1 MNDILEDV
9 NYKYPAGDNYFA
21 YTTRGCPNH
30 CSFCAVPILE
40 PNFHVTNNIVEQIKV
55 IDQKYGPKQHLLLLD
70 NNVLNTPNLESL
82 VDDLCAAGFGRGAK
96 YVDPGTYNIVMMRYH
111 NGDRAEFLDKKMIA
125 YLDKFK
131 KRIKSPEKLDTFLQ
145 IVIGAEDA
153 EDYAGYMLEHEDE
166 LSPIVE
172 KYRSKT
178 PKARYLDFNQGV
190 DGRKINDDKMLY
202 EQYNDALFRLL
213 MHSVAQHQGQQYQE
227 ENQALKAQEGGPS
240 ETAKRR
246 CLRTISRQVRRGH
259 ARAAARTASR
269 VLSKAAVVMLL
280 VISCLTAAFAVSP
293 VFRSDALRWAVA
305 TFGDHAEYR
314 FNQTEGGVQY
324 QGIEVGWLPEG
335 YELVES
341 DVTNRTIS
349 QFYTRSSGGTEQ
361 SIEIQVMDFAGE
373 GIFKVDTEADELYQV
388 IVQNTL
394 ATVIERG
401 SRIQITWMHPKF
413 NCIVMLYSDNISAE
427 TALRIAQ
434 SIVLS

>member
-1 MNDILEDV
+1 M
-9 NYKYPAGDNYFA
+9 
-21 YTTRGCPNH
+21 T
-30 CSFCAVPILE
+30 
-40 PNFHVTNNIVEQIKV
+40 
-55 IDQKYGPKQHLLLLD
+55 KQ
-70 NNVLNTPNLESL
+70 E
-82 VDDLCAAGFGRGAK
+82 
-96 YVDPGTYNIVMMRYH
+96 
-111 NGDRAEFLDKKMIA
+111 
-125 YLDKFK
+125 
-131 KRIKSPEKLDTFLQ
+131 
-145 IVIGAEDA
+145 
-153 EDYAGYMLEHEDE
+153 
-166 LSPIVE
+166 
-172 KYRSKT
+172 
-178 PKARYLDFNQGV
+178 
-190 DGRKINDDKMLY
+190 MLY

-280 VISCLTAAFAVSP
+280 VISCLTAAFVVSP

-341 DVTNRTIS
+341 RTANRMTS
-349 QFYTRSSGGTEQ
+349 QLYIELSDGLEQ
-361 SIEIQVMDFAGE
+361 SVKIQVMNFSDA
-373 GIFKVDTEADELYQV
+373 GIFKVDTEADQVYQV
-388 IVQNTL
+388 SVQNTL
-394 ATVIERG
+394 ATVIQREG
-401 SRIQITWMHPKF
+401 SIQLTWMYPES
-413 NCIVMLYSDNISAE
+413 NCIVMLYGDNISTE

>member
-1 MNDILEDV
+1 MSSI
-9 NYKYPAGDNYFA
+9 
-21 YTTRGCPNH
+21 
-30 CSFCAVPILE
+30 
-40 PNFHVTNNIVEQIKV
+40 
-55 IDQKYGPKQHLLLLD
+55 
-70 NNVLNTPNLESL
+70 
-82 VDDLCAAGFGRGAK
+82 
-96 YVDPGTYNIVMMRYH
+96 MMH
-111 NGDRAEFLDKKMIA
+111 
-125 YLDKFK
+125 
-131 KRIKSPEKLDTFLQ
+131 
-145 IVIGAEDA
+145 
-153 EDYAGYMLEHEDE
+153 
-166 LSPIVE
+166 
-172 KYRSKT
+172 
-178 PKARYLDFNQGV
+178 
-190 DGRKINDDKMLY
+190 
-202 EQYNDALFRLL
+202 LFRLL

-335 YELVES
+335 YELVENQN
-341 DVTNRTIS
+341 TNGTIS
-349 QFYTRSSGGTEQ
+349 RRYIRPSGSVEQ
-361 SIEIQVMDFAGE
+361 RVDIRVMNFDGE
-373 GIFKVDTEADELYQV
+373 GVFKVDTEANQLYQT
-388 IVQNTL
+388 IVHDTL
-394 ATVIERG
+394 ATVIQRDE
-401 SRIQITWMHPKF
+401 SMQIIWMYPES
-413 NCIVMLYSDNISAE
+413 NCIVMLCGDNISTE

>member
-1 MNDILEDV
+1 
-9 NYKYPAGDNYFA
+9 
-21 YTTRGCPNH
+21 
-30 CSFCAVPILE
+30 
-40 PNFHVTNNIVEQIKV
+40 
-55 IDQKYGPKQHLLLLD
+55 
-70 NNVLNTPNLESL
+70 
-82 VDDLCAAGFGRGAK
+82 
-96 YVDPGTYNIVMMRYH
+96 
-111 NGDRAEFLDKKMIA
+111 
-125 YLDKFK
+125 
-131 KRIKSPEKLDTFLQ
+131 
-145 IVIGAEDA
+145 
-153 EDYAGYMLEHEDE
+153 
-166 LSPIVE
+166 
-172 KYRSKT
+172 
-178 PKARYLDFNQGV
+178 
-190 DGRKINDDKMLY
+190 
-202 EQYNDALFRLL
+202 

-240 ETAKRR
+240 ETAKHR

-341 DVTNRTIS
+341 RATNRTILRR
-349 QFYTRSSGGTEQ
+349 YTKSGADMKQ
-361 SIEIQVMDFAGE
+361 RIDIRIMDFSDE
-373 GIFKVDTEADELYQV
+373 GVFKIDTEADEVYQV
-388 IVQNTL
+388 LVQNTL
-394 ATVIERG
+394 ATVIERDN
-401 SRIQITWMHPKF
+401 SVQLIWMYPES
-413 NCIVMLYSDNISAE
+413 NCIIMLCGDNISTE

>member
-1 MNDILEDV
+1 M
-9 NYKYPAGDNYFA
+9 
-21 YTTRGCPNH
+21 T
-30 CSFCAVPILE
+30 
-40 PNFHVTNNIVEQIKV
+40 
-55 IDQKYGPKQHLLLLD
+55 KQ
-70 NNVLNTPNLESL
+70 E
-82 VDDLCAAGFGRGAK
+82 
-96 YVDPGTYNIVMMRYH
+96 
-111 NGDRAEFLDKKMIA
+111 
-125 YLDKFK
+125 
-131 KRIKSPEKLDTFLQ
+131 
-145 IVIGAEDA
+145 
-153 EDYAGYMLEHEDE
+153 
-166 LSPIVE
+166 
-172 KYRSKT
+172 
-178 PKARYLDFNQGV
+178 
-190 DGRKINDDKMLY
+190 MLY

-259 ARAAARTASR
+259 ARAAARTASW

-341 DVTNRTIS
+341 RATNRTILRR
-349 QFYTRSSGGTEQ
+349 YTKSGADMKQ
-361 SIEIQVMDFAGE
+361 RIDIRIMDFSDE
-373 GIFKVDTEADELYQV
+373 GVFKIDTEADEVYQV
-388 IVQNTL
+388 LVQNTL
-394 ATVIERG
+394 ATVIERDN
-401 SRIQITWMHPKF
+401 SVQLIWMYPES
-413 NCIVMLYSDNISAE
+413 NCIIMLCGDNISTE

>member
-1 MNDILEDV
+1 M
-9 NYKYPAGDNYFA
+9 
-21 YTTRGCPNH
+21 T
-30 CSFCAVPILE
+30 
-40 PNFHVTNNIVEQIKV
+40 
-55 IDQKYGPKQHLLLLD
+55 KQ
-70 NNVLNTPNLESL
+70 E
-82 VDDLCAAGFGRGAK
+82 
-96 YVDPGTYNIVMMRYH
+96 
-111 NGDRAEFLDKKMIA
+111 
-125 YLDKFK
+125 
-131 KRIKSPEKLDTFLQ
+131 
-145 IVIGAEDA
+145 
-153 EDYAGYMLEHEDE
+153 
-166 LSPIVE
+166 
-172 KYRSKT
+172 
-178 PKARYLDFNQGV
+178 
-190 DGRKINDDKMLY
+190 MLY

-335 YELVES
+335 YELVRNQS
-341 DVTNRTIS
+341 TNGSIS
-349 QFYTRSSGGTEQ
+349 QLYVKSSDTIEQ
-361 SIEIQVMDFAGE
+361 TVEVQIIKFDGAGV
-373 GIFKVDTEADELYQV
+373 FKVDTETDQVYQV
-388 IVQNTL
+388 SVQNTL
-394 ATVIERG
+394 STVIERNG
-401 SRIQITWMHPKF
+401 RVQITWMYPKS

>member
-1 MNDILEDV
+1 M
-9 NYKYPAGDNYFA
+9 
-21 YTTRGCPNH
+21 T
-30 CSFCAVPILE
+30 
-40 PNFHVTNNIVEQIKV
+40 
-55 IDQKYGPKQHLLLLD
+55 KQ
-70 NNVLNTPNLESL
+70 E
-82 VDDLCAAGFGRGAK
+82 
-96 YVDPGTYNIVMMRYH
+96 
-111 NGDRAEFLDKKMIA
+111 
-125 YLDKFK
+125 
-131 KRIKSPEKLDTFLQ
+131 
-145 IVIGAEDA
+145 
-153 EDYAGYMLEHEDE
+153 
-166 LSPIVE
+166 
-172 KYRSKT
+172 
-178 PKARYLDFNQGV
+178 
-190 DGRKINDDKMLY
+190 MLY

-341 DVTNRTIS
+341 RATNRTILRR
-349 QFYTRSSGGTEQ
+349 YTKSGADMKQ
-361 SIEIQVMDFAGE
+361 RIDIRIMDFSDE
-373 GIFKVDTEADELYQV
+373 GVFKIDTEADEVYQV
-388 IVQNTL
+388 LVQNTL
-394 ATVIERG
+394 ATVIERDN
-401 SRIQITWMHPKF
+401 SVQLILMYPES
-413 NCIVMLYSDNISAE
+413 NCIIMLCGDNISTE

>member
-1 MNDILEDV
+1 M
-9 NYKYPAGDNYFA
+9 
-21 YTTRGCPNH
+21 T
-30 CSFCAVPILE
+30 
-40 PNFHVTNNIVEQIKV
+40 
-55 IDQKYGPKQHLLLLD
+55 KQ
-70 NNVLNTPNLESL
+70 E
-82 VDDLCAAGFGRGAK
+82 
-96 YVDPGTYNIVMMRYH
+96 
-111 NGDRAEFLDKKMIA
+111 
-125 YLDKFK
+125 
-131 KRIKSPEKLDTFLQ
+131 
-145 IVIGAEDA
+145 
-153 EDYAGYMLEHEDE
+153 
-166 LSPIVE
+166 
-172 KYRSKT
+172 
-178 PKARYLDFNQGV
+178 
-190 DGRKINDDKMLY
+190 MLY

-280 VISCLTAAFAVSP
+280 VISCLTAAFAMSP

-335 YELVES
+335 YELVENQN
-341 DVTNRTIS
+341 TNGTIS
-349 QFYTRSSGGTEQ
+349 RRYIRPSGSVEQ
-361 SIEIQVMDFAGE
+361 RVDIRVMNFDGE
-373 GIFKVDTEADELYQV
+373 GVFKVDTEANQLYQT
-388 IVQNTL
+388 IVHDTL
-394 ATVIERG
+394 ATVIQRDE
-401 SRIQITWMHPKF
+401 SMQIIWMYPES
-413 NCIVMLYSDNISAE
+413 NCIVMLCGDNISTE

>member
-1 MNDILEDV
+1 M
-9 NYKYPAGDNYFA
+9 
-21 YTTRGCPNH
+21 T
-30 CSFCAVPILE
+30 
-40 PNFHVTNNIVEQIKV
+40 
-55 IDQKYGPKQHLLLLD
+55 KQ
-70 NNVLNTPNLESL
+70 E
-82 VDDLCAAGFGRGAK
+82 
-96 YVDPGTYNIVMMRYH
+96 
-111 NGDRAEFLDKKMIA
+111 
-125 YLDKFK
+125 
-131 KRIKSPEKLDTFLQ
+131 
-145 IVIGAEDA
+145 
-153 EDYAGYMLEHEDE
+153 
-166 LSPIVE
+166 
-172 KYRSKT
+172 
-178 PKARYLDFNQGV
+178 
-190 DGRKINDDKMLY
+190 MLY

-227 ENQALKAQEGGPS
+227 ENQALKAQEGGPP

-335 YELVES
+335 YELVENQN
-341 DVTNRTIS
+341 TNGTIS
-349 QFYTRSSGGTEQ
+349 RRYIRPSGSVEQ
-361 SIEIQVMDFAGE
+361 RVDIRVMNFDGE
-373 GIFKVDTEADELYQV
+373 GVFKVDTEANQLYQT
-388 IVQNTL
+388 IVHDTL
-394 ATVIERG
+394 ATVIQRDE
-401 SRIQITWMHPKF
+401 SMQIIWMYPES
-413 NCIVMLYSDNISAE
+413 NCIVMLCGDNISTE

>member
-1 MNDILEDV
+1 M
-9 NYKYPAGDNYFA
+9 
-21 YTTRGCPNH
+21 T
-30 CSFCAVPILE
+30 
-40 PNFHVTNNIVEQIKV
+40 
-55 IDQKYGPKQHLLLLD
+55 KQ
-70 NNVLNTPNLESL
+70 E
-82 VDDLCAAGFGRGAK
+82 
-96 YVDPGTYNIVMMRYH
+96 
-111 NGDRAEFLDKKMIA
+111 
-125 YLDKFK
+125 
-131 KRIKSPEKLDTFLQ
+131 
-145 IVIGAEDA
+145 
-153 EDYAGYMLEHEDE
+153 
-166 LSPIVE
+166 
-172 KYRSKT
+172 
-178 PKARYLDFNQGV
+178 
-190 DGRKINDDKMLY
+190 MLY

-240 ETAKRR
+240 ETAKHR

-335 YELVES
+335 YDLVENQN
-341 DVTNRTIS
+341 TNGTIS
-349 QFYTRSSGGTEQ
+349 RRYIRPSGSVEQ
-361 SIEIQVMDFAGE
+361 RVDIRVMNFDGE
-373 GIFKVDTEADELYQV
+373 GVFKVDTEANQLYQT
-388 IVQNTL
+388 IVHDTL
-394 ATVIERG
+394 ATVIQRDE
-401 SRIQITWMHPKF
+401 SMQIIWMYPES
-413 NCIVMLYSDNISAE
+413 NCIVMLCGDNISTE

>member
-1 MNDILEDV
+1 M
-9 NYKYPAGDNYFA
+9 
-21 YTTRGCPNH
+21 T
-30 CSFCAVPILE
+30 
-40 PNFHVTNNIVEQIKV
+40 
-55 IDQKYGPKQHLLLLD
+55 KQ
-70 NNVLNTPNLESL
+70 E
-82 VDDLCAAGFGRGAK
+82 
-96 YVDPGTYNIVMMRYH
+96 
-111 NGDRAEFLDKKMIA
+111 
-125 YLDKFK
+125 
-131 KRIKSPEKLDTFLQ
+131 
-145 IVIGAEDA
+145 
-153 EDYAGYMLEHEDE
+153 
-166 LSPIVE
+166 
-172 KYRSKT
+172 
-178 PKARYLDFNQGV
+178 
-190 DGRKINDDKMLY
+190 MLY

-341 DVTNRTIS
+341 RTANRMTS
-349 QFYTRSSGGTEQ
+349 QLYIELSDGLEQ
-361 SIEIQVMDFAGE
+361 SVKIRVMNFSDA
-373 GIFKVDTEADELYQV
+373 GIFKVDTEADQVYQV
-388 IVQNTL
+388 SVQNTL
-394 ATVIERG
+394 ATVIQREG
-401 SRIQITWMHPKF
+401 SIQLTWMYPES
-413 NCIVMLYSDNISAE
+413 NCIVMLYGDNISTE

>member
-1 MNDILEDV
+1 M
-9 NYKYPAGDNYFA
+9 
-21 YTTRGCPNH
+21 T
-30 CSFCAVPILE
+30 
-40 PNFHVTNNIVEQIKV
+40 
-55 IDQKYGPKQHLLLLD
+55 KQ
-70 NNVLNTPNLESL
+70 E
-82 VDDLCAAGFGRGAK
+82 
-96 YVDPGTYNIVMMRYH
+96 
-111 NGDRAEFLDKKMIA
+111 
-125 YLDKFK
+125 
-131 KRIKSPEKLDTFLQ
+131 
-145 IVIGAEDA
+145 
-153 EDYAGYMLEHEDE
+153 
-166 LSPIVE
+166 
-172 KYRSKT
+172 
-178 PKARYLDFNQGV
+178 
-190 DGRKINDDKMLY
+190 MLY

-341 DVTNRTIS
+341 RATNRTILRR
-349 QFYTRSSGGTEQ
+349 YTKSGADMKQ
-361 SIEIQVMDFAGE
+361 RIDIRIMDFPDE
-373 GIFKVDTEADELYQV
+373 GVFKIDTEADEVYQV
-388 IVQNTL
+388 LVQNTL
-394 ATVIERG
+394 ATVIERDN
-401 SRIQITWMHPKF
+401 SVQLIWMYPES
-413 NCIVMLYSDNISAE
+413 NCIIMLCGDNISTE

>member
-1 MNDILEDV
+1 M
-9 NYKYPAGDNYFA
+9 
-21 YTTRGCPNH
+21 T
-30 CSFCAVPILE
+30 
-40 PNFHVTNNIVEQIKV
+40 
-55 IDQKYGPKQHLLLLD
+55 KQ
-70 NNVLNTPNLESL
+70 E
-82 VDDLCAAGFGRGAK
+82 
-96 YVDPGTYNIVMMRYH
+96 
-111 NGDRAEFLDKKMIA
+111 
-125 YLDKFK
+125 
-131 KRIKSPEKLDTFLQ
+131 
-145 IVIGAEDA
+145 
-153 EDYAGYMLEHEDE
+153 
-166 LSPIVE
+166 
-172 KYRSKT
+172 
-178 PKARYLDFNQGV
+178 
-190 DGRKINDDKMLY
+190 MLY

-213 MHSVAQHQGQQYQE
+213 MHSVAQRQGQQYQE

-246 CLRTISRQVRRGH
+246 CLRTISRQVRRDH

-341 DVTNRTIS
+341 RTANRMTS
-349 QFYTRSSGGTEQ
+349 QLYIELSDGLEQ
-361 SIEIQVMDFAGE
+361 SVKIQVMNFSDA
-373 GIFKVDTEADELYQV
+373 GIFKVDTEADQVYQV
-388 IVQNTL
+388 SVQNTL
-394 ATVIERG
+394 ATVIQREG
-401 SRIQITWMHPKF
+401 SIQLTWMYPES
-413 NCIVMLYSDNISAE
+413 NCIVMLYGDNISTE

>member
-1 MNDILEDV
+1 M
-9 NYKYPAGDNYFA
+9 
-21 YTTRGCPNH
+21 T
-30 CSFCAVPILE
+30 
-40 PNFHVTNNIVEQIKV
+40 
-55 IDQKYGPKQHLLLLD
+55 KQ
-70 NNVLNTPNLESL
+70 E
-82 VDDLCAAGFGRGAK
+82 
-96 YVDPGTYNIVMMRYH
+96 
-111 NGDRAEFLDKKMIA
+111 
-125 YLDKFK
+125 
-131 KRIKSPEKLDTFLQ
+131 
-145 IVIGAEDA
+145 
-153 EDYAGYMLEHEDE
+153 
-166 LSPIVE
+166 
-172 KYRSKT
+172 
-178 PKARYLDFNQGV
+178 
-190 DGRKINDDKMLY
+190 MLY

-227 ENQALKAQEGGPS
+227 EIQALKAQEGGPS

-314 FNQTEGGVQY
+314 FSQTEGGVQY

-341 DVTNRTIS
+341 RTANRMTS
-349 QFYTRSSGGTEQ
+349 QLYIELSDGLEQ
-361 SIEIQVMDFAGE
+361 SVKIQVMNFSDA
-373 GIFKVDTEADELYQV
+373 GIFKVDTEADQVYQV
-388 IVQNTL
+388 SVQNTL
-394 ATVIERG
+394 ATVIQREG
-401 SRIQITWMHPKF
+401 SIQLTWMYPES
-413 NCIVMLYSDNISAE
+413 NCIVMLYGDNISTE

>member
-1 MNDILEDV
+1 M
-9 NYKYPAGDNYFA
+9 
-21 YTTRGCPNH
+21 T
-30 CSFCAVPILE
+30 
-40 PNFHVTNNIVEQIKV
+40 
-55 IDQKYGPKQHLLLLD
+55 KQ
-70 NNVLNTPNLESL
+70 E
-82 VDDLCAAGFGRGAK
+82 
-96 YVDPGTYNIVMMRYH
+96 
-111 NGDRAEFLDKKMIA
+111 
-125 YLDKFK
+125 
-131 KRIKSPEKLDTFLQ
+131 
-145 IVIGAEDA
+145 
-153 EDYAGYMLEHEDE
+153 
-166 LSPIVE
+166 
-172 KYRSKT
+172 
-178 PKARYLDFNQGV
+178 
-190 DGRKINDDKMLY
+190 MLY
-202 EQYNDALFRLL
+202 ELYNDALFRLL

-341 DVTNRTIS
+341 RATNRTILRR
-349 QFYTRSSGGTEQ
+349 YTKSGADMKQ
-361 SIEIQVMDFAGE
+361 RIDIRIMDFSEE
-373 GIFKVDTEADELYQV
+373 GVFKIDTEADEVYQV
-388 IVQNTL
+388 LVQNTL
-394 ATVIERG
+394 ATVIERDN
-401 SRIQITWMHPKF
+401 SVQLIWMYPES
-413 NCIVMLYSDNISAE
+413 NCIIMLCGDNISTE

>member
-1 MNDILEDV
+1 M
-9 NYKYPAGDNYFA
+9 
-21 YTTRGCPNH
+21 T
-30 CSFCAVPILE
+30 
-40 PNFHVTNNIVEQIKV
+40 
-55 IDQKYGPKQHLLLLD
+55 KQ
-70 NNVLNTPNLESL
+70 E
-82 VDDLCAAGFGRGAK
+82 
-96 YVDPGTYNIVMMRYH
+96 
-111 NGDRAEFLDKKMIA
+111 
-125 YLDKFK
+125 
-131 KRIKSPEKLDTFLQ
+131 
-145 IVIGAEDA
+145 
-153 EDYAGYMLEHEDE
+153 
-166 LSPIVE
+166 
-172 KYRSKT
+172 
-178 PKARYLDFNQGV
+178 
-190 DGRKINDDKMLY
+190 MLY

-259 ARAAARTASR
+259 ARAVARTASR

-341 DVTNRTIS
+341 RTANRMTS
-349 QFYTRSSGGTEQ
+349 QLYIELSDGLEQ
-361 SIEIQVMDFAGE
+361 SVKIQVMNFSDA
-373 GIFKVDTEADELYQV
+373 GIFKVDTEADQVYQV
-388 IVQNTL
+388 SVQNTL
-394 ATVIERG
+394 ATVIQREG
-401 SRIQITWMHPKF
+401 SIQLTWMYPES
-413 NCIVMLYSDNISAE
+413 NCIVMLYGDNISTE

>member
-1 MNDILEDV
+1 M
-9 NYKYPAGDNYFA
+9 
-21 YTTRGCPNH
+21 T
-30 CSFCAVPILE
+30 
-40 PNFHVTNNIVEQIKV
+40 
-55 IDQKYGPKQHLLLLD
+55 KQ
-70 NNVLNTPNLESL
+70 E
-82 VDDLCAAGFGRGAK
+82 
-96 YVDPGTYNIVMMRYH
+96 
-111 NGDRAEFLDKKMIA
+111 
-125 YLDKFK
+125 
-131 KRIKSPEKLDTFLQ
+131 
-145 IVIGAEDA
+145 
-153 EDYAGYMLEHEDE
+153 
-166 LSPIVE
+166 
-172 KYRSKT
+172 
-178 PKARYLDFNQGV
+178 
-190 DGRKINDDKMLY
+190 MLY

-341 DVTNRTIS
+341 DAPDRVILRRYIKS
-349 QFYTRSSGGTEQ
+349 SSGVKS
-361 SIEIQVMDFAGE
+361 SIDVRAISFFDECV
-373 GIFKVDTEADELYQV
+373 FKVDTEADQIYQV
-388 IVQNTL
+388 SVQNTL
-394 ATVIERG
+394 ATVVQKEECV
-401 SRIQITWMHPKF
+401 QITWMYPKS
-413 NCIVMLYSDNISAE
+413 NCIVTLYGDNISTE

>member
-1 MNDILEDV
+1 MSSIMM
-9 NYKYPAGDNYFA
+9 
-21 YTTRGCPNH
+21 H
-30 CSFCAVPILE
+30 C
-40 PNFHVTNNIVEQIKV
+40 
-55 IDQKYGPKQHLLLLD
+55 
-70 NNVLNTPNLESL
+70 
-82 VDDLCAAGFGRGAK
+82 
-96 YVDPGTYNIVMMRYH
+96 
-111 NGDRAEFLDKKMIA
+111 
-125 YLDKFK
+125 
-131 KRIKSPEKLDTFLQ
+131 
-145 IVIGAEDA
+145 
-153 EDYAGYMLEHEDE
+153 
-166 LSPIVE
+166 
-172 KYRSKT
+172 
-178 PKARYLDFNQGV
+178 
-190 DGRKINDDKMLY
+190 
-202 EQYNDALFRLL
+202 RLL

-240 ETAKRR
+240 ETAKHR

-341 DVTNRTIS
+341 RATNRTILRR
-349 QFYTRSSGGTEQ
+349 YTKSGADMKQ
-361 SIEIQVMDFAGE
+361 RIDIRIMDFSDE
-373 GIFKVDTEADELYQV
+373 GVFKIDTEADEVYQV
-388 IVQNTL
+388 LVQNTL
-394 ATVIERG
+394 ATVIERDN
-401 SRIQITWMHPKF
+401 SVQLIWMYPES
-413 NCIVMLYSDNISAE
+413 NCIIMLCGDNISTE

>member
-1 MNDILEDV
+1 M
-9 NYKYPAGDNYFA
+9 
-21 YTTRGCPNH
+21 T
-30 CSFCAVPILE
+30 
-40 PNFHVTNNIVEQIKV
+40 
-55 IDQKYGPKQHLLLLD
+55 KQ
-70 NNVLNTPNLESL
+70 E
-82 VDDLCAAGFGRGAK
+82 
-96 YVDPGTYNIVMMRYH
+96 
-111 NGDRAEFLDKKMIA
+111 
-125 YLDKFK
+125 
-131 KRIKSPEKLDTFLQ
+131 
-145 IVIGAEDA
+145 
-153 EDYAGYMLEHEDE
+153 
-166 LSPIVE
+166 
-172 KYRSKT
+172 
-178 PKARYLDFNQGV
+178 
-190 DGRKINDDKMLY
+190 MLY

-335 YELVES
+335 YELVENEN
-341 DVTNRTIS
+341 TNGTIS
-349 QFYTRSSGGTEQ
+349 RRYIRPSGSVEQ
-361 SIEIQVMDFAGE
+361 RVDIRVMNFDGE
-373 GIFKVDTEADELYQV
+373 GVFKVDTEANQLYQT
-388 IVQNTL
+388 IVHDTL
-394 ATVIERG
+394 ATVIQRDE
-401 SRIQITWMHPKF
+401 SMQIIWMYPES
-413 NCIVMLYSDNISAE
+413 NCIVMLCGDNISTE

>member
-1 MNDILEDV
+1 M
-9 NYKYPAGDNYFA
+9 
-21 YTTRGCPNH
+21 T
-30 CSFCAVPILE
+30 
-40 PNFHVTNNIVEQIKV
+40 
-55 IDQKYGPKQHLLLLD
+55 KQ
-70 NNVLNTPNLESL
+70 E
-82 VDDLCAAGFGRGAK
+82 
-96 YVDPGTYNIVMMRYH
+96 
-111 NGDRAEFLDKKMIA
+111 
-125 YLDKFK
+125 
-131 KRIKSPEKLDTFLQ
+131 
-145 IVIGAEDA
+145 
-153 EDYAGYMLEHEDE
+153 
-166 LSPIVE
+166 
-172 KYRSKT
+172 
-178 PKARYLDFNQGV
+178 
-190 DGRKINDDKMLY
+190 MLY

-269 VLSKAAVVMLL
+269 VRSTAAVVMLL

-341 DVTNRTIS
+341 RTANRMTS
-349 QFYTRSSGGTEQ
+349 QLYIELSDGLEQ
-361 SIEIQVMDFAGE
+361 SVKIQVMNFSDA
-373 GIFKVDTEADELYQV
+373 GIFKVDTEADQVYQV
-388 IVQNTL
+388 SVQNTL
-394 ATVIERG
+394 ATVIQREG
-401 SRIQITWMHPKF
+401 SIQLTWMYPES
-413 NCIVMLYSDNISAE
+413 NCIVMLYGDNISTE

>member
-1 MNDILEDV
+1 M
-9 NYKYPAGDNYFA
+9 
-21 YTTRGCPNH
+21 T
-30 CSFCAVPILE
+30 
-40 PNFHVTNNIVEQIKV
+40 
-55 IDQKYGPKQHLLLLD
+55 KQ
-70 NNVLNTPNLESL
+70 E
-82 VDDLCAAGFGRGAK
+82 
-96 YVDPGTYNIVMMRYH
+96 
-111 NGDRAEFLDKKMIA
+111 
-125 YLDKFK
+125 
-131 KRIKSPEKLDTFLQ
+131 
-145 IVIGAEDA
+145 
-153 EDYAGYMLEHEDE
+153 
-166 LSPIVE
+166 
-172 KYRSKT
+172 
-178 PKARYLDFNQGV
+178 
-190 DGRKINDDKMLY
+190 MLY

-324 QGIEVGWLPEG
+324 QGIEVGWLPVG

-341 DVTNRTIS
+341 RTANRMTS
-349 QFYTRSSGGTEQ
+349 QLYIELSDGLEQ
-361 SIEIQVMDFAGE
+361 SVKIQVMNFSDA
-373 GIFKVDTEADELYQV
+373 GIFKVDTEADQVYQV
-388 IVQNTL
+388 SVQNTL
-394 ATVIERG
+394 ATVIQREG
-401 SRIQITWMHPKF
+401 SIQLTWMYPES
-413 NCIVMLYSDNISAE
+413 NCIVMLYGDNISTE

>member
-1 MNDILEDV
+1 M
-9 NYKYPAGDNYFA
+9 
-21 YTTRGCPNH
+21 T
-30 CSFCAVPILE
+30 
-40 PNFHVTNNIVEQIKV
+40 
-55 IDQKYGPKQHLLLLD
+55 KQ
-70 NNVLNTPNLESL
+70 E
-82 VDDLCAAGFGRGAK
+82 
-96 YVDPGTYNIVMMRYH
+96 
-111 NGDRAEFLDKKMIA
+111 
-125 YLDKFK
+125 
-131 KRIKSPEKLDTFLQ
+131 
-145 IVIGAEDA
+145 
-153 EDYAGYMLEHEDE
+153 
-166 LSPIVE
+166 
-172 KYRSKT
+172 
-178 PKARYLDFNQGV
+178 
-190 DGRKINDDKMLY
+190 MLY

-227 ENQALKAQEGGPS
+227 ENQALKAQKGGPS

-335 YELVES
+335 YELVENQN
-341 DVTNRTIS
+341 TNGTIS
-349 QFYTRSSGGTEQ
+349 RRYIRPSGSVEQ
-361 SIEIQVMDFAGE
+361 RVDIRVMNFDGE
-373 GIFKVDTEADELYQV
+373 GVFKVDTEANQLYQT
-388 IVQNTL
+388 IVHDTL
-394 ATVIERG
+394 ATVIQRDE
-401 SRIQITWMHPKF
+401 SMQIIWMYPES
-413 NCIVMLYSDNISAE
+413 NCIVMLCGDNISTE

>member
-1 MNDILEDV
+1 M
-9 NYKYPAGDNYFA
+9 
-21 YTTRGCPNH
+21 T
-30 CSFCAVPILE
+30 
-40 PNFHVTNNIVEQIKV
+40 
-55 IDQKYGPKQHLLLLD
+55 KQ
-70 NNVLNTPNLESL
+70 E
-82 VDDLCAAGFGRGAK
+82 
-96 YVDPGTYNIVMMRYH
+96 
-111 NGDRAEFLDKKMIA
+111 
-125 YLDKFK
+125 
-131 KRIKSPEKLDTFLQ
+131 
-145 IVIGAEDA
+145 
-153 EDYAGYMLEHEDE
+153 
-166 LSPIVE
+166 
-172 KYRSKT
+172 
-178 PKARYLDFNQGV
+178 
-190 DGRKINDDKMLY
+190 MLY

-293 VFRSDALRWAVA
+293 VFRSDVLRWAVA

-341 DVTNRTIS
+341 RATNRTILRR
-349 QFYTRSSGGTEQ
+349 YTKSGADMKQ
-361 SIEIQVMDFAGE
+361 RIDIRIMDFSDE
-373 GIFKVDTEADELYQV
+373 GVFKIDTEADEVYQV
-388 IVQNTL
+388 LVQNTL
-394 ATVIERG
+394 ATVIERDN
-401 SRIQITWMHPKF
+401 SVQLIWMYPES
-413 NCIVMLYSDNISAE
+413 NCIIMLCGDNISTE